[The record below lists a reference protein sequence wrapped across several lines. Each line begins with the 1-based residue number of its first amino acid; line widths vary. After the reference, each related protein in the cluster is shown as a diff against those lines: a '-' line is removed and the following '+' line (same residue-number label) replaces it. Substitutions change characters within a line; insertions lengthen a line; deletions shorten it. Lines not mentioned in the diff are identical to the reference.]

1 MYSLF
6 LAFSALALWC
16 LVRALETDEP
26 RYWAGTAALLVL
38 TTYTHPYGVDR
49 RA

>member
-6 LAFSALALWC
+6 LAFSALSLWC

-38 TTYTHPYGVDR
+38 DHLHAPLRRGR